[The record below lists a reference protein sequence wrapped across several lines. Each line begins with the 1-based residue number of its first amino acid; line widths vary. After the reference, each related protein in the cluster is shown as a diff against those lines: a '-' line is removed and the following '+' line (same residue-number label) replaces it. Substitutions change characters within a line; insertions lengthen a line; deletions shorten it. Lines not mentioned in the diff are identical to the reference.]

1 MNKKEDIMEPT
12 FVARDGM
19 LADKEY
25 VTWLSELKQRFQS
38 SQAKAAVRVN
48 TAMLEYYWSLGRDIV
63 KKKADSKWG
72 SGFFNQLSDDMRS
85 MFPNETGFS
94 VTNLKYMKRWYSFY
108 NEQVVIRQQAA
119 DELEKPINQRPIDGE
134 QGGKARAEY
143 GKGVLKRVS
152 ERLTERL
159 GRGWSVDTLEN
170 ARNFYNIYAKSE
182 PVVRKFNP
190 PKSKPVVRKFRT
202 KIVTA
207 GYEIKIAE
215 FKEKEGE
222 V

>member
-1 MNKKEDIMEPT
+1 MKRKDDIMKPT

-25 VTWLSELKQRFQS
+25 VTWLSELKLRFQS

-85 MFPNETGFS
+85 MFPNETGFY
-94 VTNLKYMKRWYSFY
+94 VTNLKHMKRWYSFY
-108 NEQVVIRQQAA
+108 NEQVAIRQQPA
-119 DELEKPINQRPIDGE
+119 DELE
-134 QGGKARAEY
+134 
-143 GKGVLKRVS
+143 
-152 ERLTERL
+152 ER
-159 GRGWSVDTLEN
+159 
-170 ARNFYNIYAKSE
+170 
-182 PVVRKFNP
+182 
-190 PKSKPVVRKFRT
+190 
-202 KIVTA
+202 
-207 GYEIKIAE
+207 
-215 FKEKEGE
+215 KEDE